1 MPIGLRHLILRFVL
15 GWLAAASV
23 QAASIVILSSESS
36 AAYTQ
41 ASQALIGEL
50 ERRGVP
56 RNELLSVTLL
66 EWTSAT
72 PVGAKLIVT
81 LGAQASEVV
90 AQSAVQIPVL
100 CTLLP
105 LASFERLLRAHGR
118 RASPR
123 FTALYLD
130 QPFDRQLNLIRQA
143 LPKAKR
149 LGVLWG
155 PASIAQASALKT
167 QALSRGLTLVS
178 ASVDTQNSLFDAL
191 QEVLQDADL
200 LLALPD
206 PQVYNSSTVQN
217 ILLASFRAKTPV
229 VAFSPSYARA
239 GALLAVYVTPTQI
252 GVQAG
257 TLASAVLLGKE
268 LPAAPIPSHDFEV
281 AINEQLAHSLSL
293 RLNAHELREK
303 LLTEEARP

>member
-1 MPIGLRHLILRFVL
+1 MPIWLRHLILSLVL

-105 LASFERLLRAHGR
+105 LASFERLLRAQGR

-167 QALSRGLTLVS
+167 QALNRGLTLVS

>member
-1 MPIGLRHLILRFVL
+1 MPIGLRHLILSFVL

-23 QAASIVILSSESS
+23 QAASVVILSSESS

-81 LGAQASEVV
+81 LGAQASDVV

-105 LASFERLLRAHGR
+105 LASFERLLRAQGR

-167 QALSRGLTLVS
+167 QAMSRGLTLVS
-178 ASVDTQNSLFDAL
+178 ASVDTQTSLFDAL

-257 TLASAVLLGKE
+257 TLANAVLLGKE
-268 LPAAPIPSHDFEV
+268 LPAAPIHSHDFEI